1 MIRVVIVEI
10 GESILFLIISK
21 QDFEGMDK
29 IDRGSYERLSIRDSI
44 RESAQSLRKYGS
56 TSKRV
61 MKNEN
66 YVKHYVTNTDT
77 LQGIALKYNVTI
89 EQIHR
94 ANKLWT
100 SDSLFL
106 REYLLIP
113 SEDSSSTS
121 VNIQERPKSISSL
134 TSPSSTSFDE
144 EDIGGFL
151 SKIDAAIAT
160 SKEGVKKTSRSN
172 EFVDDFEQIERRL
185 PAVSRMK
192 QMVNNNSNSNLVAS
206 EQGTLLHNTNS
217 IVVQHGTK
225 ARTSPK
231 LYEQHQDEF
240 FEL

>member
-1 MIRVVIVEI
+1 
-10 GESILFLIISK
+10 
-21 QDFEGMDK
+21 MDK

-56 TSKRV
+56 TSKHV

-66 YVKHYVTNTDT
+66 YIKHFVTNTDT

-113 SEDSSSTS
+113 SEESSSS
-121 VNIQERPKSISSL
+121 FVDLKERPKSISSL
-134 TSPSSTSFDE
+134 TSPSNSSFDE

-172 EFVDDFEQIERRL
+172 EFVDDFEEIERRL
-185 PAVSRMK
+185 PPVSRMK
-192 QMVNNNSNSNLVAS
+192 QMVNNNSSNNVIS
-206 EQGTLLHNTNS
+206 EQGSLLHNPNS
-217 IVVQHGTK
+217 IVVQQGTK

-231 LYEQHQDEF
+231 QHEQHQDEF